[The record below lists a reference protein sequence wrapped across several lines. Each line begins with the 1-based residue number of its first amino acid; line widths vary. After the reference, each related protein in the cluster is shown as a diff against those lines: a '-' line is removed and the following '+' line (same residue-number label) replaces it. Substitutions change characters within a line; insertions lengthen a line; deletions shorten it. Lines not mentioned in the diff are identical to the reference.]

1 MQEKTSNKL
10 HIELVVD
17 ADELEYVVAEAV
29 VKEMKAYDLVAVVR
43 CINCVH
49 ASMLKEKGSDSF
61 QLHCRAHDGAKVEPN
76 DYCSRGVAH
85 G

>member
-17 ADELEYVVAEAV
+17 EDELDCVVAEAV
-29 VKEMKAYDLVAVVR
+29 AKEMKERDIVEVVR
-43 CINCVH
+43 CINCDH
-49 ASMLKEKGSDSF
+49 ASMLKDKLGNSIY
-61 QLHCRAHDGAKVEPN
+61 LHCRTYGRKVEPN
-76 DYCSRGVAH
+76 DYCSRGIEH

>member
-1 MQEKTSNKL
+1 MQEKISNKL

-17 ADELEYVVAEAV
+17 KDELDYVVAEAV
-29 VKEMKAYDLVAVVR
+29 AKEMKERDLVEAVR

-49 ASMLKEKGSDSF
+49 ASILKEKLDNSNH
-61 QLHCRAHDGAKVEPN
+61 LHCREYGRKVEPN
-76 DYCSRGVAH
+76 DYCSRGIEH